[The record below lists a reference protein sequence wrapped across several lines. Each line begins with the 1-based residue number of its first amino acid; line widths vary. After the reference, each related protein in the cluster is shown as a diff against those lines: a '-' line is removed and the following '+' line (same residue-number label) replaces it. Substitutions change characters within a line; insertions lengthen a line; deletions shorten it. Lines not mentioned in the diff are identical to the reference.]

1 MKRIVTTMAL
11 VPVCLAVAAQPL
23 ITEIELPEMYVQ
35 SIVSPSPGSYNYP
48 AATGEQLVMDFV
60 AVPMTGIV
68 DAIMDDVES
77 QLAAS
82 GADSF
87 LELVSVTVSSTSGRL
102 VFDLDANVTGT
113 TRTVHVSARGDEVSY
128 YQSAAVFS
136 VTPASATRLPGEQ
149 LDIVLS
155 LSMPGELYALKK
167 NGSTVATR
175 TGAGGSISFPVTV
188 SYTDGRTSDTYTVEG
203 QNVTD
208 GVCTVHYNEAVT
220 GRYARADRGEYM
232 VDYRGGSVTVRCRL
246 AASDMYYD
254 ISDIVSTLG
263 DGRSAFWEAGS
274 VTETGH
280 DGDCRWIDVRF
291 DFIEN
296 TASSPKTW
304 RSVFIFDGEGNEVV
318 FEQEARSYLLDRTN
332 WTSTRKFTSEGGRTW
347 AADITYYD
355 GLGRPEQTVSR

>member
-11 VPVCLAVAAQPL
+11 VPVCLAVAAQSL

-77 QLAAS
+77 QLADS

-87 LELVSVTVSSTSGRL
+87 LELVSVTVSSTSGRI

-113 TRTVHVSARGDEVSY
+113 TRAVHVSARGDEVSY

-155 LSMPGELYALKK
+155 LSMPGELYVLKK

-188 SYTDGRTSDTYTVEG
+188 SYTDGRISDTYTVEG
-203 QNVTD
+203 RESTWW
-208 GVCTVHYNEAVT
+208 TIEE
-220 GRYARADRGEYM
+220 GR
-232 VDYRGGSVTVRCRL
+232 
-246 AASDMYYD
+246 
-254 ISDIVSTLG
+254 
-263 DGRSAFWEAGS
+263 
-274 VTETGH
+274 
-280 DGDCRWIDVRF
+280 
-291 DFIEN
+291 
-296 TASSPKTW
+296 
-304 RSVFIFDGEGNEVV
+304 
-318 FEQEARSYLLDRTN
+318 
-332 WTSTRKFTSEGGRTW
+332 
-347 AADITYYD
+347 
-355 GLGRPEQTVSR
+355 

>member
-1 MKRIVTTMAL
+1 MAL
-11 VPVCLAVAAQPL
+11 VPVCLAVAAQSL

-77 QLAAS
+77 QLSAS

-113 TRTVHVSARGDEVSY
+113 TRAVHVSARGDEVSY

-155 LSMPGELYALKK
+155 LSMPGEPYVLKK

-203 QNVTD
+203 QNVTE

-220 GRYARADRGEYM
+220 GRYARADKGEYM

-263 DGRSAFWEAGS
+263 DGRSTFWEAGS

-280 DGDCRWIDVRF
+280 DGNCRWIDVRF
-291 DFIEN
+291 DFSEN

-304 RSVFIFDGEGNEVV
+304 HSVFIFDGEGNEVV

-332 WTSTRKFTSEGGRTW
+332 WTSTRKFTSEDCVQMGFCRRERYSDPSGVR
-347 AADITYYD
+347 
-355 GLGRPEQTVSR
+355 

>member
-11 VPVCLAVAAQPL
+11 VPVCLAVAAQSL

-87 LELVSVTVSSTSGRL
+87 LELVSVTVSSTSGRI

-155 LSMPGELYALKK
+155 LSMPGEPYVLKK

-188 SYTDGRTSDTYTVEG
+188 SYTAGGLSSLRDSLDFTLLAECLYDEAPEYGYEELSYAAPSGEWPVPDTVRLKGLLTHERLAVIGPDGAATGETVE
-203 QNVTD
+203 
-208 GVCTVHYNEAVT
+208 
-220 GRYARADRGEYM
+220 RAF
-232 VDYRGGSVTVRCRL
+232 
-246 AASDMYYD
+246 YYD
-254 ISDIVSTLG
+254 
-263 DGRSAFWEAGS
+263 R
-274 VTETGH
+274 
-280 DGDCRWIDVRF
+280 
-291 DFIEN
+291 
-296 TASSPKTW
+296 
-304 RSVFIFDGEGNEVV
+304 
-318 FEQEARSYLLDRTN
+318 Q
-332 WTSTRKFTSEGGRTW
+332 
-347 AADITYYD
+347 
-355 GLGRPEQTVSR
+355 GRPV